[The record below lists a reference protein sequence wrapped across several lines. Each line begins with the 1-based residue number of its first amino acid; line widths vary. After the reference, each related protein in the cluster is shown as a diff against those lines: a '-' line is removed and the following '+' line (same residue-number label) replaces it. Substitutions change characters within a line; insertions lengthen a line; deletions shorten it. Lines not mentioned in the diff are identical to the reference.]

1 MQQQERDW
9 SGLLIIQR
17 DPQKLGGAPTVR
29 GYRITPDAF
38 IDNYDDGMNISELM
52 ETFPGTPEADIR
64 AVLDYAERRGYIGP
78 NHS

>member
-38 IDNYDDGMNISELM
+38 IDNYDDGMNISELWRR
-52 ETFPGTPEADIR
+52 FQ
-64 AVLDYAERRGYIGP
+64 ERRKLTSGLF
-78 NHS
+78 